1 LEPAVGLSD
10 EGDNVGTTVVISVG
24 ERELNVEG
32 TTLGATLGATLGD
45 ILGSVDGRP
54 AVGLAEG
61 FVLGFAEGFAV
72 GGVGETRVGEA
83 VGLIAG
89 KDDGITEG
97 NGIDA

>member
-1 LEPAVGLSD
+1 
-10 EGDNVGTTVVISVG
+10 
-24 ERELNVEG
+24 
-32 TTLGATLGATLGD
+32 
-45 ILGSVDGRP
+45 
-54 AVGLAEG
+54 
-61 FVLGFAEGFAV
+61 VLGFAEGFAV